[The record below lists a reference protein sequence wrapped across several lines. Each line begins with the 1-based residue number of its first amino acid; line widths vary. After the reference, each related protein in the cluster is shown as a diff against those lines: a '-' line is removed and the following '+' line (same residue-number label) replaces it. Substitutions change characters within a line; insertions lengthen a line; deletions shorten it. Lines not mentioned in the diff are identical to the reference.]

1 MTSHAKTDR
10 YLVAAEPLE
19 PRIAPAGIPW
29 ALAETSSFSGAGYS
43 GSTSDLDLVLAAQ
56 DSSPQPPA
64 IFGTENLGT
73 ILDTHVSSFDTQ
85 FYKGTVES
93 IAVRRTATAD
103 AANFPIGGIDFY
115 YQVNV
120 TSGDPTGHIDRVA
133 LSTFAP
139 FDVSGGLDPR
149 IGPIVSTDPLNGKIG
164 GARLPVLY
172 SFSAGVATFDFAPTA
187 VGNPSSP
194 LTVEHPLSAWMVL
207 RTTAHA
213 FKETGSAALTGSE
226 PASVA
231 ILAPAPEPPGA
242 TPLVVTGA
250 GTGSLVQVFDRNTGA
265 LKESFSAFGP
275 RNKYGVRVAT
285 GDVNGDG
292 VEDII
297 VGSGRGSVG
306 GAQVRVFDG
315 ADPNHAPLAGVLGDF
330 RPFAS
335 GILGAVNVAAG
346 DVNGDGRAD
355 IIVSPASG
363 SLGQVRVFSGADGS
377 LLSKFT
383 ALSRVTGGVRVAAGD
398 LDGDGEDEVIVGAGI
413 GSAVKVFDGLTGL
426 EVAGKQ
432 FQAFARG
439 YKGGVTVAAGDVNG
453 DGVDE
458 IIVGSAKGT
467 NLVRIFDHTLTQ
479 LSEFRTA
486 ARHGVRLAAADV
498 NGDGFADIIAGK
510 SAGDDAAVSI
520 FDGVTKLKVLDLS
533 GYNPVGKVGS
543 NVG

>member
-1 MTSHAKTDR
+1 MTSPAKTDR

-29 ALAETSSFSGAGYS
+29 ALAETSGLGG
-43 GSTSDLDLVLAAQ
+43 GSSESDEIFAAAQ
-56 DSSPQPPA
+56 DVFSVPPA
-64 IFGTENLGT
+64 IFNTENLGT
-73 ILDTHVSSFDTQ
+73 ILDTQVSTFDTQ

-164 GARLPVLY
+164 GARMPVLY
-172 SFSAGVATFDFAPTA
+172 SFSAGVVTFDFAPTV
-187 VGNPSSP
+187 VGSTASP
-194 LTVEHPLSAWMVL
+194 LTVDNPLSSWMVL
-207 RTTAHA
+207 RTTART
-213 FKETGSAALTGSE
+213 FLETGSAALAGSE

-231 ILAPAPEPPGA
+231 ILAPGPVPPDA

-250 GTGSLVQVFDRNTGA
+250 GTGSLVQVFDRSSGA

-306 GAQVRVFDG
+306 GAHVRVFDG
-315 ADPNHAPLAGVLGDF
+315 ADPNHAPFAGVLGDF
-330 RPFAS
+330 RPFGS
-335 GILGAVNVAAG
+335 GILGAVNVTAG

-363 SLGQVRVFSGADGS
+363 SLGQVRIFSGVDGS
-377 LLSKFT
+377 LLNKFT
-383 ALSRVTGGVRVAAGD
+383 ALSKVTGGLRVAAGD
-398 LDGDGEDEVIVGAGI
+398 LDGDGKDEVIVGAGI
-413 GSAVKVFDGLTGL
+413 GSAVKVFDGLTGV

-432 FQAFARG
+432 FQAFDRG

-453 DGVDE
+453 DGIDE
-458 IIVGSAKGT
+458 IIVGTAKGT

-479 LSEFRTA
+479 LSEFRTT
-486 ARHGVRLAAADV
+486 ARHGVRLAAADLD
-498 NGDGFADIIAGK
+498 GDGFADIIAGK
-510 SAGDDAAVSI
+510 ATGDDAAVSI
-520 FDGVTKLKVLDLS
+520 FDGVTKVKVLDLS
-533 GYNPVGKVGS
+533 GFNPRGKAGS

>member
-1 MTSHAKTDR
+1 MTSHAKTNR

-29 ALAETSSFSGAGYS
+29 ALAETSSLSGAS
-43 GSTSDLDLVLAAQ
+43 SSDSLHVVLAPQ
-56 DSSPQPPA
+56 DSSPNPPA
-64 IFGTENLGT
+64 IFATENLGT

-115 YQVNV
+115 YQVSL
-120 TSGDPTGHIDRVA
+120 TSGDPAGHIDRVA

-139 FDVSGGLDPR
+139 FDVSAGLDSR
-149 IGPIVSTDPLNGKIG
+149 VGPIFSTDPLNGKTG

-172 SFSAGVATFDFAPTA
+172 SFSAGVATFDFAPT
-187 VGNPSSP
+187 VIGSTSSP
-194 LTVEHPLSAWMVL
+194 LTVDHPLSSWMVL

-213 FKETGSAALTGSE
+213 FHDTGSAALSGSE

-231 ILAPAPEPPGA
+231 ILAPTAAPPDA

-250 GTGSLVQVFDRNTGA
+250 GTGSLVQVFDRSTGA

-306 GAQVRVFDG
+306 GAHVRVFDG

-330 RPFAS
+330 RPFGS
-335 GILGAVNVAAG
+335 GMLGAVNVAAG

-355 IIVSPASG
+355 IIVAPAAG
-363 SLGQVRVFSGADGS
+363 SLGQVRVFSGVDGS
-377 LLSKFT
+377 LLNKFT
-383 ALSRVTGGVRVAAGD
+383 ALSKVTGGVRVAAGD
-398 LDGDGEDEVIVGAGI
+398 LDGDGDDEVIVGAGI
-413 GSAVKVFDGLTGL
+413 GSSVKVFEGLTGV
-426 EVAGKQ
+426 EIAGKQ
-432 FQAFARG
+432 FQAFDRS

-453 DGVDE
+453 DGLDE
-458 IIVGSAKGT
+458 IIVGGAKGT
-467 NLVRIFDHTLTQ
+467 NLVRIFDHNLTK
-479 LSEFRTA
+479 LSEFRTT
-486 ARHGVRLAAADV
+486 ARHGVRLAVSDV

-510 SAGDDAAVSI
+510 STGDDAAVSI
-520 FDGVTKLKVLDLS
+520 FDGTTKVKFLDLS
-533 GYNPVGKVGS
+533 GYNPLGKVGS